1 MVQNEN
7 KTLTDTQRR
16 NETSWDEKYTSL
28 LQTLEDY
35 QEEKDNPRKQVVDMD
50 LEELCV
56 HPRFGPVDVGLIMS
70 RFKSRFKSLIDQYE
84 LRELHFHSLMRTK
97 ELELQYN
104 LSKYDKEKKNAESEA
119 TRARQLNAQVQTFSK
134 TEAELRNQLNV
145 YVDKFKQVED
155 TLNNSN
161 DLFLTFRKEMEDM
174 SKKTKRLEKENENLK
189 RKHEKMNQNIF
200 KMADER
206 NKHLK
211 DIEDQK
217 KNNEKLKSIITQMQ
231 KQGRGIPQGMQGTV
245 ESCYA
250 EGEGEVDGEESE
262 YEEDEEEYEEGDEGS
277 EEGEEEYEEDDEE
290 TEDEGPQGQP
300 AEPQQ
305 PQPYGPERPP
315 PATTNGNH

>member
-1 MVQNEN
+1 M
-7 KTLTDTQRR
+7 
-16 NETSWDEKYTSL
+16 L

-35 QEEKDNPRKQVVDMD
+35 QEEKENPRKQVVDVD
-50 LEELCV
+50 LEDLCV
-56 HPRFGPVDVGLIMS
+56 RPAHAVLDTGLTIS

-104 LSKYDKEKKNAESEA
+104 ASKCDKEKKNADAEA

-189 RKHEKMNQNIF
+189 RKHEKMNSNIF

-206 NKHLK
+206 NKHIK
-211 DIEDQK
+211 DIEEQR

-231 KQGRGIPQGMQGTV
+231 QQGRGIPQGMQGTV
-245 ESCYA
+245 ESCYTN
-250 EGEGEVDGEESE
+250 GDGEVDGEESE

-277 EEGEEEYEEDDEE
+277 EGEEEEYEEDDEE
-290 TEDEGPQGQP
+290 TEDEGPQQGQA
-300 AEPQQ
+300 AEQQ

-315 PATTNGNH
+315 PPATMNGNH